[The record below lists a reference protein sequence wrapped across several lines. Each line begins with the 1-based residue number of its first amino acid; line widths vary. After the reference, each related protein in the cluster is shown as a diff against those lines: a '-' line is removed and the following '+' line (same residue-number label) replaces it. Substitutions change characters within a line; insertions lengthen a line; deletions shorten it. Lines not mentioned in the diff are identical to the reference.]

1 MTTSSATKDTI
12 LDFNLSPADIERGTD
27 ALIEQG
33 KRAQDGGAAQNNP
46 TFANVI
52 IPLATYENE
61 GTDKDIR
68 DASMAA
74 EEKLDE
80 VDTPPSLRHLRS
92 ESLMCEDMY
101 KVVRAVFDN
110 RVEVASLGP
119 EDRRLVEKMELV
131 FCRHGLA
138 LDKEKREYLGTIRMR
153 LSELAIKFSRNINEG
168 DGRAL
173 LTRDELE
180 GLPSDFFEGRTTE
193 VVDGQE
199 GSAVMTKYPDIIPVM
214 KMAKREETRERMFV
228 VEGQR
233 CPENIPILQE
243 AVALRLEAAQL
254 LGYKTHAEFV
264 LEENMAKA
272 PVPVLEFE
280 EDLRSR
286 LNVLAD
292 TEIEEIEAFKKADKQ
307 AAGKPYAGLFGWD
320 YRYYSNLV
328 KECKHNIN
336 DEEVKQYFPVK
347 EVTRSIL
354 DIYQN
359 MLSLRFVKIDNPSM
373 WNADVE
379 MYEVWEATEETFVG
393 HFYLD
398 LFLHEGKYNHAAV

>member
-1 MTTSSATKDTI
+1 MTTSSAAKDTTI

-33 KRAQDGGAAQNNP
+33 KRAQDGGAAQTNP

-80 VDTPPSLRHLRS
+80 VDTPPSLRS
-92 ESLMCEDMY
+92 Y
-101 KVVRAVFDN
+101 
-110 RVEVASLGP
+110 
-119 EDRRLVEKMELV
+119 MELS
-131 FCRHGLA
+131 FCHIGLA
-138 LDKEKREYLGTIRMR
+138 LDKDKREHLGTIRMR
-153 LSELAIKFSRNINEG
+153 LSELAIKFSCNINEG
-168 DGRAL
+168 DGDGRAVL
-173 LTRDELE
+173 MRDELE
-180 GLPSDFFEGRTTE
+180 GLPRDFFECRATK

-199 GSAVMTKYPDIIPVM
+199 GSAVTTKYPDIIPVM

-292 TEIEEIEAFKKADKQ
+292 TKIEEIKALK
-307 AAGKPYAGLFGWD
+307 
-320 YRYYSNLV
+320 
-328 KECKHNIN
+328 
-336 DEEVKQYFPVK
+336 
-347 EVTRSIL
+347 
-354 DIYQN
+354 
-359 MLSLRFVKIDNPSM
+359 
-373 WNADVE
+373 
-379 MYEVWEATEETFVG
+379 
-393 HFYLD
+393 
-398 LFLHEGKYNHAAV
+398 